1 MIKTLKSELKLR
13 PTYDEM
19 IGMIESQG
27 DPNRPSIE
35 SVIDRRA
42 TIFRNNQYGS
52 QFDNIDF
59 LGLKKQE
66 ENKVRNELRQA
77 QLRKAGVEKGTSTGV
92 LAVNSVG
99 TVTDGLAF
107 GSSGFNTPFEVEL
120 DDANDVGA
128 MLQFRDNLQRFK
140 QQLAEQENE
149 AKDRIMAAMLGD
161 TERYREMVRKQ
172 NFEIREMAKNDLID
186 VHSQSL
192 PAGVPVHSMASDAD
206 DTMPDLIPIDGE
218 DEESQEEDGGDLM
231 NKVGLVGDFNPD
243 NLLDNQN
250 IKSTGLM
257 FQLFVRDLLSDEMM
271 ELADRLPTEQKKKQ
285 YLVSIIEGLKET
297 DEWQQSGFAGKTVK
311 QEAKKFRDM
320 RRNKK
325 NKPKTQEGGSSS
337 RSSLAT
343 GEASSSGGGIV
354 SAIASGAKAVGGAIL
369 EAGKEAVKDAVV
381 AGAQNAVLSIL

>member
-1 MIKTLKSELKLR
+1 
-13 PTYDEM
+13 
-19 IGMIESQG
+19 MIESQG

-66 ENKVRNELRQA
+66 ENNVRNELRQA

-92 LAVNSVG
+92 LAV
-99 TVTDGLAF
+99 
-107 GSSGFNTPFEVEL
+107 GSSGLNTPAEIEFADAVDYDEMMNFQDRFRTFREEL
-120 DDANDVGA
+120 
-128 MLQFRDNLQRFK
+128 REK
-140 QQLAEQENE
+140 ENN
-149 AKDRIMAAMLGD
+149 ASAGIMASILGD
-161 TERYREMVRKQ
+161 TERYRENVRRQ
-172 NFEIREMAKNDLID
+172 NFEISEMAKNDLID

-206 DTMPDLIPIDGE
+206 DTMPDLIPIDGA
-218 DEESQEEDGGDLM
+218 DEKSQEEDASPVARELRDGRDLM

-243 NLLDNQN
+243 NLLDNQD

-271 ELADRLPTEQKKKQ
+271 ELADRLPTEKKTKQ

-311 QEAKKFRDM
+311 QEAKKFREM

-337 RSSLAT
+337 
-343 GEASSSGGGIV
+343 SSGGGIG
-354 SAIASGAKAVGGAIL
+354 SAIAEGAKAVGSAVL
-369 EAGKEAVKDAVV
+369 DAGKEAVKEAVV
-381 AGAQNAVLSIL
+381 TGARSAVMSLL

>member
-66 ENKVRNELRQA
+66 EDKVRNELRQA
-77 QLRKAGVEKGTSTGV
+77 QLRKASVEKGTSTGV
-92 LAVNSVG
+92 LAV
-99 TVTDGLAF
+99 
-107 GSSGFNTPFEVEL
+107 GSSGLNTPAEIEFADAVDYDEMMNFQDRFRRFREEL
-120 DDANDVGA
+120 
-128 MLQFRDNLQRFK
+128 REK
-140 QQLAEQENE
+140 ENN
-149 AKDRIMAAMLGD
+149 ASAGIMASILGD
-161 TERYREMVRKQ
+161 TERYRGNVRRQ
-172 NFEIREMAKNDLID
+172 NFEISEMAKNVLID

-192 PAGVPVHSMASDAD
+192 PAGVPVHSMASDVD

-231 NKVGLVGDFNPD
+231 NRIGLVGDFNPD
-243 NLLDNQN
+243 NLLNNQD

-271 ELADRLPTEQKKKQ
+271 ELTDRLPNEQKKKQ

-297 DEWQQSGFAGKTVK
+297 EEWQQSGFAGKTVK
-311 QEAKKFRDM
+311 QEAKKFREM

-337 RSSLAT
+337 RSSRAT
-343 GEASSSGGGIV
+343 GEASSSGGGIG
-354 SAIASGAKAVGGAIL
+354 SAIVEGAKAVGSAVL
-369 EAGKEAVKDAVV
+369 DAGKEAVKEAVV
-381 AGAQNAVLSIL
+381 TGARSAVMSLL

>member
-52 QFDNIDF
+52 QFDNVDF

-66 ENKVRNELRQA
+66 EDKVKNEMRQA

-92 LAVNSVG
+92 LAV
-99 TVTDGLAF
+99 
-107 GSSGFNTPFEVEL
+107 GSSGLNTPAEIEFADAVDYDEMMNFQDRFRAFREEL
-120 DDANDVGA
+120 
-128 MLQFRDNLQRFK
+128 REK
-140 QQLAEQENE
+140 ENN
-149 AKDRIMAAMLGD
+149 ASAGIMASILGD
-161 TERYREMVRKQ
+161 TERYRENVRRQ
-172 NFEIREMAKNDLID
+172 NFEISEMAKNDLID

-206 DTMPDLIPIDGE
+206 DTMPDLIPIDGA
-218 DEESQEEDGGDLM
+218 DEESQEEDASPVARELRDGGNLM

-243 NLLDNQN
+243 NLLDNQD

-271 ELADRLPTEQKKKQ
+271 ELADRLPNEQKEKQ

-311 QEAKKFRDM
+311 QEAKKFREM

-337 RSSLAT
+337 C
-343 GEASSSGGGIV
+343 SGGGIG
-354 SAIASGAKAVGGAIL
+354 SAIVEGAKAVGSAVL
-369 EAGKEAVKDAVV
+369 DAGKEAVKEAVV
-381 AGAQNAVLSIL
+381 TGARSAVMSLL